1 MWELLLLQS
10 PATAPEKLID
20 GTVMNSARK
29 LIGV

>member
-10 PATAPEKLID
+10 LATAPEKLID